1 MTKHLCACS
10 CLEKV
15 AGFYYCSN
23 PLAPH
28 NKNST
33 RLMIGSEKKNPT
45 WCPLKIK
52 YRFNYHIVR
61 NSHGIY
67 PRNRQTN

>member
-1 MTKHLCACS
+1 MTKHLCDACWFHHVGKKDFA
-10 CLEKV
+10 CLHIIPFKV
-15 AGFYYCSN
+15 HES
-23 PLAPH
+23 
-28 NKNST
+28 
-33 RLMIGSEKKNPT
+33 RKKDTNEVPT

-67 PRNRQTN
+67 PRNR